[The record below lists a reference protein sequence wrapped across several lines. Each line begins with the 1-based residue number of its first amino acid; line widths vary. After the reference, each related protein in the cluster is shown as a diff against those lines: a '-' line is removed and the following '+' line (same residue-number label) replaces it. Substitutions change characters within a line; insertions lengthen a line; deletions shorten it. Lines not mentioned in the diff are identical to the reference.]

1 MLIFRKSWRTLFSCY
16 FRSKFLITEEFSF
29 NPGSALSSLPSHDA
43 WIVSNTLKMTFLNC
57 FLSEQVSTTVFFSH
71 YSEQACMTV
80 IAQRR
85 GLSILNVCKIFPKT
99 NISYPLMCVVLHI
112 YEMDDTK
119 GLHRTFFV
127 LISKDRLIS
136 FYLTENQDKQT

>member
-1 MLIFRKSWRTLFSCY
+1 MLIFRKSWRSLFSCY

-43 WIVSNTLKMTFLNC
+43 WNVSNTLKMTFLNC
-57 FLSEQVSTTVFFSH
+57 FLSEQVSTTVFFLITQNKH
-71 YSEQACMTV
+71 VWQLLPKEEDYQFWTYAKFF
-80 IAQRR
+80 QK
-85 GLSILNVCKIFPKT
+85 LIFLTLWCAWFCIFTKW
-99 NISYPLMCVVLHI
+99 M
-112 YEMDDTK
+112 TK
-119 GLHRTFFV
+119 GLHRTFSI

>member
-29 NPGSALSSLPSHDA
+29 NPGSALSSLPPRDA
-43 WIVSNTLKMTFLNC
+43 WNVSNTLKMTFLNC
-57 FLSEQVSTTVFFSH
+57 SFRTSFHNCFFSH
-71 YSEQACMTV
+71 YLEQARMTV